1 MYPLWNVL
9 FLRGAPHLLLLLLSR
24 VPGSAKDAS
33 RGLQHLRN
41 CLPKSADGRA
51 VYVWAGEWVGL
62 LVGRSFGGLVC
73 GCVDRSVGS
82 SVGQWPVG
90 GSFDG

>member
-1 MYPLWNVL
+1 M
-9 FLRGAPHLLLLLLSR
+9 
-24 VPGSAKDAS
+24 
-33 RGLQHLRN
+33 
-41 CLPKSADGRA
+41 
-51 VYVWAGEWVGL
+51 WAGEWVGL

-73 GCVDRSVGS
+73 GCVDRSVGP